1 MSSSQST
8 ERPVKRQS
16 RLLPAPDN
24 GSTSGQRAGPIL
36 DEKHLV
42 PKRPRIGVVVA
53 CDRCRLKKIR
63 CDGGKPL
70 CTACF
75 RKGLEQCHYEE
86 PSTKDKHAGLLQEG
100 IRILLSMQP
109 SSTSSALL
117 AVGDL
122 ERDTEIIDK
131 LRDLA
136 STASLQTA
144 YGTGPATG
152 FARFLERK
160 HQFSYP
166 ILAPT
171 SPREP
176 GDSLRR
182 LLAPATGAPT
192 SHKIMPYV
200 PWNNLDWYL
209 DAKSG
214 LTTVNTVRSQS
225 MLRRTARKHSILRII
240 VRGYCDYD

>member
-1 MSSSQST
+1 MTIIQ
-8 ERPVKRQS
+8 
-16 RLLPAPDN
+16 
-24 GSTSGQRAGPIL
+24 
-36 DEKHLV
+36 
-42 PKRPRIGVVVA
+42 
-53 CDRCRLKKIR
+53 

-100 IRILLSMQP
+100 IRLLLSMQP
-109 SSTSSALL
+109 SSSSSALL

-136 STASLQTA
+136 STTSLQTA

-182 LLAPATGAPT
+182 LLAPTTGVRT
-192 SHKIMPYV
+192 SHKNIPYV
-200 PWNNLDWYL
+200 PWDTLDWFL
-209 DAKSG
+209 DAKPC
-214 LTTVNTVRSQS
+214 LTTNNTVRSQAI
-225 MLRRTARKHSILRII
+225 LRRASRKHSILRII

>member
-1 MSSSQST
+1 MSFSQST
-8 ERPVKRQS
+8 QRPAKRQS

-24 GSTSGQRAGPIL
+24 GSSSGQRTGPIL
-36 DEKHLV
+36 DDKHLV

-63 CDGGKPL
+63 CDGGKPV

-86 PSTKDKHAGLLQEG
+86 PSTKDKHAGFLQEG
-100 IRILLSMQP
+100 IRLLLSMDP
-109 SSTSSALL
+109 SSASSALL

-122 ERDTEIIDK
+122 EIDTDIIDK
-131 LRDLA
+131 LRDIA
-136 STASLQTA
+136 STTSLQTA
-144 YGTGPATG
+144 YGTGPAAG
-152 FARFLERK
+152 FSRFLERK

-176 GDSLRR
+176 GDSLKR
-182 LLAPATGAPT
+182 LLSPFTGARRFYENIPPEPT
-192 SHKIMPYV
+192 DTEER
-200 PWNNLDWYL
+200 N
-209 DAKSG
+209 A
-214 LTTVNTVRSQS
+214 
-225 MLRRTARKHSILRII
+225 
-240 VRGYCDYD
+240 